1 MNLGLEYVVLRTHA
15 RINDLLS
22 VEQMKQ
28 LADAPDVQEFLLR
41 LKETSYGEIQVEEDD
56 KIALN
61 LEKNFIKKFTE
72 RIEEIVKIT
81 PNKMGEFLHAYFD
94 FRFEVL
100 NLKRILRG
108 KFTESSSEEIMESLI
123 PIDPYIIKDYGDLIS
138 LNDLESVVRKL
149 SWTSY

>member
-15 RINDLLS
+15 KINGLLS

-41 LKETSYGEIQVEEDD
+41 LKETSYGEINVEEND

-72 RIEEIVKIT
+72 RIEEIVKMT
-81 PNKMGEFLHAYFD
+81 PNKMGVFLHAYFD

-108 KFTESSSEEIMESLI
+108 KFTESSSEEITESLI
-123 PIDPYIIKDYGDLIS
+123 PIDPLHHRGLWGPDLI
-138 LNDLESVVRKL
+138 E
-149 SWTSY
+149 

>member
-41 LKETSYGEIQVEEDD
+41 LKETTYGEINVEEND

-72 RIEEIVKIT
+72 RI
-81 PNKMGEFLHAYFD
+81 G
-94 FRFEVL
+94 
-100 NLKRILRG
+100 
-108 KFTESSSEEIMESLI
+108 ESSPRAAERRSR
-123 PIDPYIIKDYGDLIS
+123 
-138 LNDLESVVRKL
+138 NH
-149 SWTSY
+149 